1 MTYTMAAKETVAQ
14 FSRVLVARL
23 SFLHFTLATVF
34 ELSSS
39 RSQWFLKRSLKLGE
53 CIIPYPFEQR
63 DHKQVEASRMLLVCM
78 VDPPGELISF
88 KFLPTVISNTKIYQV
103 YAIYIYIHTYI
114 YTCIHIYRYTYV
126 HTDKPTHTHIYIY
139 IYAYTYSDIQIYI
152 YIYIYI
158 HIHIDMYTYINI
170 DVYTYIHLYIFT
182 DLYIYIYLYLY
193 LYIYTYVH
201 IYI

>member
-1 MTYTMAAKETVAQ
+1 MAAKETVAQ

-103 YAIYIYIHTYI
+103 YAIYIYTYI
-114 YTCIHIYRYTYV
+114 HLYMYTYIPIYICTYRQ
-126 HTDKPTHTHIYIY
+126 TDTHIYIY
-139 IYAYTYSDIQIYI
+139 ICIYIFRYTDLHIHIYI
-152 YIYIYI
+152 YTHTYRHVYIYKYRRVYIYTSIYIYR
-158 HIHIDMYTYINI
+158 
-170 DVYTYIHLYIFT
+170 F
-182 DLYIYIYLYLY
+182 IYIYLYLY